1 LSSNCHSNKTDFNI
15 RTVIRDKDKHYIM
28 IKGSIQEEDK
38 TIVNIYVPN
47 TRAPEYIRQI
57 LTARQGEVDSNT
69 IIVGD
74 FNTPTYINVQ
84 IIQTENQ
91 EGNTNLK

>member
-1 LSSNCHSNKTDFNI
+1 
-15 RTVIRDKDKHYIM
+15 M

-57 LTARQGEVDSNT
+57 LIAIQGEVDSNT